1 MQYSR
6 DELDDGD
13 KTDSDLFKFKSRII
27 NNTGN
32 AGTLNVEITVSL
44 KYFSRFR
51 RILEISLRNCETI
64 LDLTSSANCVIC
76 KVDGTTTF
84 VITYTKLYT

>member
-13 KTDSDLFKFKSRII
+13 KTDCDLFKFKSRII
-27 NNTGN
+27 NKTGN

-76 KVDGTTTF
+76 EVDGTTTF
-84 VITYTKLYT
+84 VITYTKPYI